1 MIYEDKTIAAIS
13 TPRAAGGIGVIRIS
27 GENAFKIAD
36 RVFVCISRKGMP
48 SEMEGYSCAYGNIVD
63 ENGGRMDD
71 GVVTVYRAPRSYTGE
86 DVVEISCHG
95 GIYITEKILRRI
107 LEEGSYP
114 AEAGEFTKRAYINGK
129 MSLTQAESVMDII
142 SAEGNAIYRRTR
154 SVREGALFKRI
165 KVYSDRL
172 VKILG
177 QIGAWVDYPE
187 EDIPEI
193 GEEGLICELTEISGE
208 LRKISSVYDNTR
220 ILKAGIETV
229 IAGKPNVGKS
239 TLMNL
244 LAGYEKSI
252 VTDIAGTTRDI
263 VEESVRLGDIVLRLS
278 DTAGLRGSE
287 DIIEG
292 IGIKRAEEK
301 IKNADLI
308 IAVFDNGEALDD
320 DDMRLTKMCGELRNV
335 KMIACINKSDKEGK
349 IDRKY
354 IEDKFENVIDISA
367 EKGEGLDD
375 LQRILNELFLKNES
389 VYDDITVNERQ
400 KICLDRAAGFVE
412 EALEALKSGV
422 TLDAVNVVL
431 DDALNSLLELTG
443 ERVSEAVVNEVFS
456 HFCVGK

>member
-320 DDMRLTKMCGELRNV
+320 DDMRLTKMCGELR
-335 KMIACINKSDKEGK
+335 
-349 IDRKY
+349 
-354 IEDKFENVIDISA
+354 
-367 EKGEGLDD
+367 
-375 LQRILNELFLKNES
+375 
-389 VYDDITVNERQ
+389 
-400 KICLDRAAGFVE
+400 
-412 EALEALKSGV
+412 
-422 TLDAVNVVL
+422 
-431 DDALNSLLELTG
+431 
-443 ERVSEAVVNEVFS
+443 
-456 HFCVGK
+456 